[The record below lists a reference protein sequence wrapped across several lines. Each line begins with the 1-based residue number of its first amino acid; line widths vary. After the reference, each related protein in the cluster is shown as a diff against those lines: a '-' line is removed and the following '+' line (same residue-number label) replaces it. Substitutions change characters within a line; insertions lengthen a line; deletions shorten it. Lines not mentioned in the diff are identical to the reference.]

1 MDYSVVEARNSN
13 LDYVGIGS
21 GNRPPSYATVDLVNC
36 NIDQLS
42 LDLFNVKN
50 FVIDGIGTGTID
62 DLSLSSDRFRIT
74 LKNCEVEKEI
84 TTWIGDADVTFRNCN
99 MGQISPDIGS
109 NVTIENCT
117 IREIVPRVSDY
128 SGLIS
133 NLSRGFI
140 TSFQLNLPETQGP
153 SINIINSTVEDGW
166 YFRYFSGSNIEF
178 RNCYFSIL
186 RPMRSNSASIYDSVV
201 KELWIWETSGEIF
214 FQNSPIGWIGNI
226 MGPSDIFL
234 SGHITVGDSNWRKWL
249 LNWNG
254 TILKREFFFSR
265 TSGSG
270 DCVIKNEEGAIVNQ
284 FIVGVSAIS
293 KELVFDKE
301 QRYFEVY
308 LNGTFK
314 KKLELSSNA
323 AVTL

>member
-1 MDYSVVEARNSN
+1 
-13 LDYVGIGS
+13 
-21 GNRPPSYATVDLVNC
+21 
-36 NIDQLS
+36 
-42 LDLFNVKN
+42 
-50 FVIDGIGTGTID
+50 
-62 DLSLSSDRFRIT
+62 
-74 LKNCEVEKEI
+74 
-84 TTWIGDADVTFRNCN
+84 
-99 MGQISPDIGS
+99 
-109 NVTIENCT
+109 
-117 IREIVPRVSDY
+117 
-128 SGLIS
+128 
-133 NLSRGFI
+133 
-140 TSFQLNLPETQGP
+140 
-153 SINIINSTVEDGW
+153 
-166 YFRYFSGSNIEF
+166 
-178 RNCYFSIL
+178 
-186 RPMRSNSASIYDSVV
+186 MRSNSASIYDSVV